1 MSQLVRHQLWIA
13 AAAAV
18 IFFTNLGATA
28 LWDEDEPLYASC
40 AREMMER
47 GDWVVPMYN
56 GDVFPD
62 KPPLMFWLMISGYSI
77 FGMTEFAVRFW
88 SAVLGV
94 GTAIISYHLG
104 RLLFN
109 ARVGLWAG
117 LITAS
122 TIIFTVSA
130 RAATVD
136 TAMTFVTAMAMLL
149 FVAGGIAKQRHAN
162 DEGKATK
169 PVDPTAGQ
177 YLPDSWLVF
186 ALIYAFIAVAVLGK
200 GPIGLLVPAAVIGMF
215 LLVMQRLQAPAVET
229 APTGGNR
236 YVEIAKSIGR
246 VFGPRNFFTALWRM
260 RPLTMIVA
268 VLAVAGPWYVLVGL
282 RTDGVWLADFVA
294 KYNIRPFTQPFLGHS
309 GPFWYYIPAILI
321 GFFPWSVFLGPSLME
336 QWRRIRDRHAWTVG
350 YIFCACWLG
359 VFVVFWSIVTTKLPH
374 YVLPAYPALALLT
387 AAFVDGWIADPA
399 HVARGWIRHANITL
413 IVVGIGM
420 VIALPII
427 SAFFLP
433 GQWSLGLVGLILVA
447 GGVLCWRFSERQR
460 PMATIV
466 TFAVTSVAFITAI
479 FGFVAMRV
487 DRYQNAQS
495 LLAEIRSVESGP
507 VQMAGYNFL
516 SESLVFY
523 AHQPIPRYGNI
534 EGLAEYLDE
543 SDAPYVF
550 TTDKHEEAFNQRF
563 PGEYRVLA
571 RRPRFLRPGEL
582 IVLTRNSP
590 AGVSHTANRKPDE
603 IRR

>member
-1 MSQLVRHQLWIA
+1 MSQLVRHQLWIV

-56 GDVFPD
+56 GVIFPD
-62 KPPLMFWLMISGYSI
+62 KPPLMFWLMISGYSL

-136 TAMTFVTAMAMLL
+136 TAMTFATAMAMLL
-149 FVAGGIAKQRHAN
+149 FVAGGIAKQRRAN
-162 DEGKATK
+162 DDREAAE
-169 PVDPTAGQ
+169 PVNPTAGQ

-186 ALIYAFIAVAVLGK
+186 VLMYACIAVAVLGK
-200 GPIGLLVPAAVIGMF
+200 GPIGLLVPAAAIGMF
-215 LLVMQRLQAPAVET
+215 LLVMQRLQAPEIEPARS
-229 APTGGNR
+229 GGNR
-236 YVEIAKSIGR
+236 YVEIARSIGR
-246 VFGPRNFFTALWRM
+246 VFGPRNFFRALWRM
-260 RPLTMIVA
+260 RPLTMVVV

-282 RTDGVWLADFVA
+282 RTDGVWLADFFA
-294 KYNIRPFTQPFLGHS
+294 KYNLRPFTQPFLGHS

-321 GFFPWSVFLGPSLME
+321 GFFPWAVFLGPSLME
-336 QWRRIRDRHAWTVG
+336 SWRRIAGRHAWTVG

-399 HVARGWIRHANITL
+399 HVARGWIRNANITL

-447 GGVLCWRFSERQR
+447 GGLLCWRFSERQR
-460 PMATIV
+460 PMATMI

-495 LLAEIRSVESGP
+495 LIAEIRRADPGP

-516 SESLVFY
+516 SESIVFY

-550 TTDKHEEAFNQRF
+550 TTDKHEETFNERF
-563 PGEYRVLA
+563 PGEYRVLT

-590 AGVSHTANRKPDE
+590 SGVSRTANKSDE